1 MKKSI
6 RLFETAVVIPTSM
19 SPFVVVPHE
28 TETDDCVLNS
38 RNVWNVDQFE
48 TVAVE
53 QNWTR

>member
-38 RNVWNVDQFE
+38 
-48 TVAVE
+48 
-53 QNWTR
+53 